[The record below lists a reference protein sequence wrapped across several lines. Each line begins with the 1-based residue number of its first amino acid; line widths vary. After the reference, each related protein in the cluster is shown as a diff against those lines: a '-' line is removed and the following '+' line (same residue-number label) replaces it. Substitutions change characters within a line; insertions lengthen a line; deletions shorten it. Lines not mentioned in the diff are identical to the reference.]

1 MRAIITILCTMFLLP
16 TVSLAEGK
24 KYALLVGVAKYDP
37 SQLNRLQFA
46 EDDATEMGKVLEK
59 LGFEGRPGVWHFGN
73 SELAPANSE
82 IPKCLTP
89 EWPN

>member
-1 MRAIITILCTMFLLP
+1 MRTLITILCAMFLLP

-37 SQLNRLQFA
+37 AQLNRLQFA

-59 LGFEGRPGVWHFGN
+59 LGFEVVVMTAQQ
-73 SELAPANSE
+73 SV
-82 IPKCLTP
+82 P
-89 EWPN
+89 ERVPVTAQD